1 MKKNKKVLAGLS
13 VLALCA
19 SLTAPAFA
27 TNSPNGNLYNENQVY
42 SVNGYTD
49 YAEMVKRLQQ
59 IEANSQGRVALEIVG
74 QSNKGRD
81 IYQARVGTGD
91 KVVLIES
98 EIHGNENTGT
108 EAILSML
115 QYLGTSN
122 SPEAK
127 KIREEITLVTL
138 PKMNPDASELDRRGN
153 DMSWEEVVEDFPQLA
168 DAAGTAWNYY
178 NNRILQ
184 DRDYNGR
191 PGFDVNR
198 DFNPDLNYVPQ
209 ASDFPGNSSKAGW
222 YITPESQTVR
232 DVYKSLQAEFGDVD
246 VFIDLHHQ
254 GQYYVEG
261 TDDIVTMSLSADFV
275 PDPNKP
281 AGAKYAQYA
290 DNYNFEFSKQLN
302 LAAYNALQ
310 SLGENSPFNNIT
322 LYSQDLDLPGT
333 ALGSF
338 ALNGSGT
345 VLFEVRGQSHSLGQK
360 KKGQL
365 VKAVETGLYGII
377 NGVVDGS
384 VEQLDPA
391 EYDNIPLTSYS
402 PGI

>member
-1 MKKNKKVLAGLS
+1 MKKSKKVLAGLS

-19 SLTAPAFA
+19 SLTTPTFA

-42 SVNGYTD
+42 SVKGFTN

-59 IEANSQGRVALEIVG
+59 IEANSQGRVALEVVG
-74 QSNKGRD
+74 QSNQGRD

-98 EIHGNENTGT
+98 EIHGNESTGT
-108 EAILSML
+108 EALLSIL
-115 QYLGTSN
+115 QYLGSSN
-122 SPEAK
+122 SPEAQ

-168 DAAGTAWNYY
+168 DAAGPAWNYY
-178 NNRILQ
+178 NNRIIQ

-198 DFNPDLNYVPQ
+198 DFNPDLNYVPK
-209 ASDFPGNSSKAGW
+209 AEDFPGTSSKAGW

-232 DVYKSLQAEFGDVD
+232 DVYKSLQTEFGKVD

-261 TDDIVTMSLSADFV
+261 TDDLVTMSLSADFV
-275 PDPNKP
+275 PDPNTP

-290 DNYNFEFSKQLN
+290 DNYNFDFSKQLN

-322 LYSQDLDLPGT
+322 LYSQNLDLPGT

-384 VEQLDPA
+384 VEDLNA
-391 EYDNIPLTSYS
+391 EDYDEIPKTAYR